1 MKLLCYRLFP
11 GDKIIKMERFE
22 RQIILPELGLE
33 GQQKLQTAKVLVAG
47 AGGLGCPAILYLA
60 AAGVGTIGIA
70 DGDRVEAS
78 NLNRQVLFG
87 FNNIGSSKALAAA
100 KFISERY
107 PDIQVNVHDQFL
119 TVENIPEILP
129 HYDVVIDGTDN
140 FATRYMLNDA
150 SVLFGKPLVYGAI
163 YRFEGQI
170 VLFNAGKGSA
180 NYRDLFPQIPDSGEI
195 TNCSES
201 GVLGVLPG
209 IIGTLQATEAIKWI
223 TGIGE
228 PLINKVLFCNL
239 KNPSFYEID
248 LFPNEDAQKNR
259 PATLEVF
266 QKTDYSVD
274 CQTVADIGWKEAL
287 ESSNQKSSVFVD
299 IREPD
304 EIPRWSNSRCLEIP
318 YGELEEKAELFS
330 KETSVF
336 LFCQHGIR
344 SRPAAIELRKK
355 LRRNGIYS
363 VTGGVEHPDSPVKHL
378 I

>member
-1 MKLLCYRLFP
+1 M
-11 GDKIIKMERFE
+11 GMERFE
-22 RQIILPELGLE
+22 RQIILPELGQK
-33 GQQKLQTAKVLVAG
+33 GQQKLQTAKVLVVG

-70 DGDRVEAS
+70 DGDRVEPS

-87 FNNIGSSKALAAA
+87 FNNIGSPKASAAA

-107 PDIQVNVHDQFL
+107 PDIQVNVYDQFL
-119 TVENIPEILP
+119 SVENIPEILP
-129 HYDVVIDGTDN
+129 HYDIVVDSTDN

-163 YRFEGQI
+163 YRFEGQ
-170 VLFNAGKGSA
+170 VALFNAGIGSA
-180 NYRDLFPQIPDSGEI
+180 NCRDLYPQIPDSGEI
-195 TNCSES
+195 ANCSEA

-239 KNPSFYEID
+239 KDHSFYEID
-248 LFPNEDAQKNR
+248 LGANEDAQKNR
-259 PATLEVF
+259 PPTLEAF
-266 QKTDYSVD
+266 QKTNYSVD
-274 CQTVADIGWKEAL
+274 CLTVADIGWKEAL
-287 ESSNQKSSVFVD
+287 ESSNQKSFVFVD
-299 IREPD
+299 IRERD
-304 EIPRWSNSRCLEIP
+304 ETPRWSNSQCLEIP

-330 KETSVF
+330 EKTSVF

-344 SRPAAIELRKK
+344 SRPAAVELRRILK
-355 LRRNGIYS
+355 RNSIYS
-363 VTGGVEHPDSPVKHL
+363 VTGGVEHTDSPVK
-378 I
+378 

>member
-1 MKLLCYRLFP
+1 
-11 GDKIIKMERFE
+11 MERFE
-22 RQIILPELGLE
+22 RQIILPELGRE
-33 GQQKLQTAKVLVAG
+33 GQQKLKMAKVLVAG

-70 DGDRVEAS
+70 DGDQVEAS

-87 FNNIGSSKALAAA
+87 FNNIGSSKAAAAA

-107 PDIQVNVHDQFL
+107 PDTQVNVYDRFL
-119 TVENIPEILP
+119 TVENIPKILP
-129 HYDVVIDGTDN
+129 FYDIVIDGTDS

-163 YRFEGQI
+163 YRYEGQI
-170 VLFNAGKGSA
+170 ALFNTGKGSA
-180 NYRDLFPQIPDSGEI
+180 NYRDLFPKIPDSGEI
-195 TNCSES
+195 ANCSEA

-209 IIGTLQATEAIKWI
+209 IFGTLQATEAIKWI

-228 PLINKVLFCNL
+228 LLINKVLFCNL
-239 KNPSFYEID
+239 KNHSFYEID
-248 LFPNEDAQKNR
+248 LVPSNEAQKNR

-266 QKTDYSVD
+266 LKTDYSVN
-274 CQTVADIGWKEAL
+274 CQTVSDIGWNEAL
-287 ESSNQKSSVFVD
+287 ESSNPKSSVFID

-304 EIPRWSNSRCLEIP
+304 EIPRWSNSQCLEIP

-330 KETSVF
+330 EETSIF

-344 SRPAAIELRKK
+344 SRPAAVELRKTLK
-355 LRRNGIYS
+355 RNNIYS
-363 VTGGVEHPDSPVKHL
+363 VTGGVEHPDSPVKQL